1 MIRIVF
7 EAEPVI
13 YYAQGSCS
21 SVKTLAGILRGSF
34 YIAYTGQQQSFD

>member
-13 YYAQGSCS
+13 YYAQASCS
-21 SVKTLAGILRGSF
+21 SVKTLAGILRRLF
-34 YIAYTGQQQSFD
+34 F